1 MHPQKYNNNIE
12 RKIFSYHLNYTLD
25 SLDPKVA
32 QATLFTKFYVS
43 KIVLKKQLQRL
54 DKIFYLKN
62 HFANEV

>member
-43 KIVLKKQLQRL
+43 KIVLKKQQVL
-54 DKIFYLKN
+54 KIVK
-62 HFANEV
+62 